1 MNTAALALAGDSSAD
16 CAETL
21 RKGSKSFAL
30 AGRLLPPQ
38 VARDAATLYTFCR
51 RVDDAIDLAAP
62 GSEQR
67 ALDAIWLRVRAVFRG
82 EPQSDPFWSAF
93 AELVRR
99 VNLPERYVIELL
111 LGMQM
116 DVDGT
121 RYETVEQLLLYCHRV
136 AGVVGL
142 MMCHVLGVQSDSAL
156 RNAAHLGI
164 ALQLTNISR
173 DVREDWERGRLY
185 VPAELLA
192 RAGLTRLE
200 PEPRPLTSAEASG
213 ISRALSELAV
223 IADRFY
229 RSGDD
234 GLPALSARARFAVR
248 TARLVY
254 SHIGVLLKRRR
265 YDVLAGRAI
274 VPTYRKL
281 ALLLRAGLT
290 SLVEWLSPNRRMAVR
305 LPARVVRFPEDVLP
319 AP

>member
-1 MNTAALALAGDSSAD
+1 MNSATLALPHDTSAD
-16 CAETL
+16 CAEAL
-21 RKGSKSFAL
+21 RQGSKSFAL

-38 VARDAATLYTFCR
+38 IARDAATLYTFCR
-51 RVDDAIDLAAP
+51 RVDDTVDLAAP

-67 ALDAIWLRVRAVFRG
+67 ALDAVWLRVRSVFRG
-82 EPQSDPFWSAF
+82 ESQSDPFWASF

-121 RYETVEQLLLYCHRV
+121 RYETVDQLLLYCHRV

-142 MMCHVLGVQSDSAL
+142 MMCHVLGVRTDAAL

-173 DVREDWERGRLY
+173 DVQEDWERGRMY
-185 VPAELLA
+185 VPAELL
-192 RAGLTRLE
+192 RKAGLPQLE
-200 PEPRPLTSAEASG
+200 PEPRALTRTESN
-213 ISRALSELAV
+213 ALSLALAELAKL
-223 IADRFY
+223 AERFY

-254 SHIGVLLKRRR
+254 SHIGVLLQRRD
-265 YDVLAGRAI
+265 YDVLAGRVI
-274 VPTYRKL
+274 VPAYRKL
-281 ALLLRAGLT
+281 VLLLRAALVA
-290 SLVEWLSPNRRMAVR
+290 LVEWLLPRRRAAVR
-305 LPARVVRFPEDVLP
+305 LPERVLRFPEDVLP